1 MQYNVLERV
10 LVRKK
15 ENTSPSGAD
24 SVWQI
29 ITNIMS
35 SLYLIVKLSW
45 KGGGGQDMVSIKSSS
60 NNTTNLQ

>member
-24 SVWQI
+24 SEWQI

-35 SLYLIVKLSW
+35 FLYLIVKLSW
-45 KGGGGQDMVSIKSSS
+45 KGGGQDMVSIKSSS